1 MDILEHNEAAAALLR
16 KIREGDRSALT
27 ALYDRTHRLLFGIVG
42 RILGDKTTAEE
53 TLLDVYTYVWMHAGS
68 YDPKILP
75 PMEWLMTVARTHA
88 VARLHLNR
96 QERKRRTPPGGDAET
111 AMTVAPEHQR
121 IARSAVASL
130 VPTQREILE
139 SAYYSGLSAAEIAA
153 QIGKP
158 IGAVRTHARI
168 ALNKLD
174 ALFRPFIQ
182 PEESRDRGKDS

>member
-1 MDILEHNEAAAALLR
+1 MEILEYNEGAAALFR
-16 KIREGDRSALT
+16 KIGEGDRSALI
-27 ALYDRTHRLLFGIVG
+27 ALYDRTHRLVFGIVG

-53 TLLDVYTYVWMHAGS
+53 TLLDVYTHVWTHPGS
-68 YDPKILP
+68 YDPKTLA
-75 PMEWLMTVARTHA
+75 PMEWLMTVARTRA
-88 VARLHLNR
+88 VARLYWNR
-96 QERKRRTPPGGDAET
+96 QERKRRTPPAGDGNT

-130 VPTQREILE
+130 VPAQREILE

-174 ALFRPFIQ
+174 ALFRPFSK
-182 PEESRDRGKDS
+182 PEESRDEGKNP